1 MTTLRDSLLIVD
13 DDPGVLA
20 ALDAELQDHFDITLV
35 GSAEQALANL
45 QNRAFSAIVSDVRM
59 PGVDGLS
66 LIRQCAV
73 RYPTMVRIILTAFDN
88 DDVQETAL
96 GPHGAFKLIKP
107 WGDDLLITLRNALEQ
122 RETAL
127 SLRKHL
133 DLANEL
139 LDIDR
144 KLHTELPELKILLR
158 AAEEMARF
166 EEIMAAALYLI
177 AKDGDPQTHIVKVD
191 PGGMPPTLCKTR
203 SGPIT
208 FESGHLYCVPIGG
221 WNKPVAVVSLCLS
234 AVAPEIVRYA
244 DFVGRMAYR
253 TLLLSRAGLHDS
265 TIDSSVPVGPAPT
278 GDTHMDAN
286 NLRSIMHD
294 LTTPAT
300 VLEGA
305 AQTIRQLAW
314 ELDDALEKPKE
325 RMIALRGDLEDL
337 AGDLTTVS
345 ESINAL
351 LDRLRHLG
359 AR

>member
-1 MTTLRDSLLIVD
+1 MTSSRDSILIVD

-20 ALDAELQDHFDITLV
+20 ALEAELQDHYDTTLV

-45 QNRAFSAIVSDVRM
+45 QNRAFAAIVSDVRM

-73 RYPTMVRIILTAFDN
+73 RYPNMVRVILTAFDD

-96 GPHGAFKLIKP
+96 GPHGAFKLVKP
-107 WGDDLLITLRNALEQ
+107 WGDDLLITLRNALKQ
-122 RETAL
+122 RESTL
-127 SLRKHL
+127 SLRRHL
-133 DLANEL
+133 DLASEL

-144 KLHTELPELKILLR
+144 KLHTELPELRLLLR
-158 AAEEMARF
+158 AAEEMARV
-166 EEIMAAALYLI
+166 EEVTAAALYLL
-177 AKDGDPQTHIVKVD
+177 AKDGDAQSHTIKTD
-191 PGGMPPTLCKTR
+191 PAGMPPTLCKTR

-221 WNKPVAVVSLCLS
+221 WNKPVAVVSLRLS

-244 DFVGRMAYR
+244 DFVGRIAYR
-253 TLLLSRAGLHDS
+253 TLLLTRAGLHDDM
-265 TIDSSVPVGPAPT
+265 IDSSAPLGPAPAT
-278 GDTHMDAN
+278 DAVIDTN
-286 NLRSIMHD
+286 NIRSILHD

-314 ELDDALEKPKE
+314 ELDDAQEKPKS
-325 RMIALRGDLEDL
+325 RMIGLRGELEDMATDL
-337 AGDLTTVS
+337 AEVS
-345 ESINAL
+345 GSINAL
-351 LDRLRHLG
+351 LDRLRHL
-359 AR
+359 